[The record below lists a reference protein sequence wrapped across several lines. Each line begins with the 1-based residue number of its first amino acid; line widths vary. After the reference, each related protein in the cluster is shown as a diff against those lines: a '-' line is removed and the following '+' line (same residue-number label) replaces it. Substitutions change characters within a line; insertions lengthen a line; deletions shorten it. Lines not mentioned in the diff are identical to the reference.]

1 MAILKEGYDFGGWAT
16 KANLLCSD
24 GRVIMPDAFAHNDGQ
39 RVPLVW
45 NHQHSDPDH
54 ILGYADLENRPEG
67 VYAHCK
73 FNETDTGNVA
83 KQLVQHG
90 DIVSLSIYA
99 NGLTEKMSH
108 VTHGNIREVSLVL
121 AGANPGAGIDSI
133 TFSHGEDSGDEGV
146 VYADTDLDL
155 ASEVV
160 HSNNED
166 EIKPEN
172 NANSEMSHSTD
183 KTSDDETVADVLN
196 TLTEKQM
203 DAVYALIAKAMDG
216 DTSTS
221 EYDEEDGMSHS
232 DSGKETIGDI
242 LGTLNEKQ
250 LDCVYALVGAVL
262 EETKSSETSEDND
275 EEGDINMKH
284 NVFDNDVRKESQVL
298 SHSDIT
304 AIISDAK
311 RTGSLRDAAA
321 AHDAGEITHAAT
333 DDDGKSITYGV
344 ANVDYLF
351 PDARNITRE
360 PLFIKRD
367 TGWVTVVMS
376 AVKHSPFSR
385 IKSIFADITADDA
398 RAKGYLKGNKK
409 VEEVF
414 TLLKRSTTPTTI
426 YKKQKMD
433 RDDVIDIT
441 DFDVVSWIKSEMR
454 VMLDEEIARAIL
466 VGDGRSSASDDK
478 INETNIR
485 PIWKDDS
492 LYTIKAT
499 VQLGASETET
509 TKGKK
514 FIKAVLKARKN
525 YKGSGNPILLTT
537 EDVLTDLLLIE
548 DTNGRNIYESVDK
561 LATALRVS
569 KIVTSP
575 VLENQTRVGTD
586 AIDGDTKTRTLMGI
600 IVNLSDYT
608 VGADKGGAVNLFEDF
623 DIDFNQEKYLIET
636 RCSGALTK
644 PYSAI
649 AIESMEESAG

>member
-99 NGLTEKMSH
+99 NGLTEKKSH

-121 AGANPGAGIDSI
+121 AGANPGAGIDSV
-133 TFSHGEDSGDEGV
+133 TLSHGEDSDDEGI
-146 VYADTDLDL
+146 VYSDTSLDL
-155 ASEVV
+155 ATEV
-160 HSNNED
+160 
-166 EIKPEN
+166 
-172 NANSEMSHSTD
+172 
-183 KTSDDETVADVLN
+183 
-196 TLTEKQM
+196 
-203 DAVYALIAKAMDG
+203 
-216 DTSTS
+216 
-221 EYDEEDGMSHS
+221 SHS
-232 DSGKETIGDI
+232 DDTNSELSHADDNSDKKSEDDEETVMDVFN
-242 LGTLNEKQ
+242 TLNEKQ
-250 LDCVYALVGAVL
+250 KNAVYAMIGAAYEATPPAKD
-262 EETKSSETSEDND
+262 EENTN
-275 EEGDINMKH
+275 EEGDTDMKH
-284 NVFDNDVRKESQVL
+284 NVFDTDVQKENQVL

-311 RTGSLRDAAA
+311 RTGSLRDAAI
-321 AHDAGEITHAAT
+321 AHNAGEITHAAT
-333 DDDGKSITYGV
+333 DDDGHQVTYGV
-344 ANVDYLF
+344 ANIDYLF

-433 RDDVIDIT
+433 RDDVVDIT

-466 VGDGRSSASDDK
+466 VGDGRSTASDDK
-478 INETNIR
+478 INESNIR

-575 VLENQTRVGTD
+575 VLENQTREGVN
-586 AIDGDTKTRTLMGI
+586 AVDGDTKTRTLMGI
-600 IVNLSDYT
+600 IVNLADYT

-623 DIDFNQEKYLIET
+623 DIDFNQQKYLIET

>member
-99 NGLTEKMSH
+99 NGLTEKKSH

-121 AGANPGAGIDSI
+121 AGANPGAGIDSV
-133 TFSHGEDSGDEGV
+133 TLSHGEDSDDEGI
-146 VYADTDLDL
+146 VYSDTSLDL
-155 ASEVV
+155 ATEV
-160 HSNNED
+160 
-166 EIKPEN
+166 
-172 NANSEMSHSTD
+172 
-183 KTSDDETVADVLN
+183 
-196 TLTEKQM
+196 
-203 DAVYALIAKAMDG
+203 
-216 DTSTS
+216 
-221 EYDEEDGMSHS
+221 SHS
-232 DSGKETIGDI
+232 DDTNSELSHADDNSDKKSEDDEETVMDVFN
-242 LGTLNEKQ
+242 TLNEKQ
-250 LDCVYALVGAVL
+250 KNAVYAMIGAAYEATPPAKD
-262 EETKSSETSEDND
+262 EENTN
-275 EEGDINMKH
+275 EEGDTDMKH
-284 NVFDNDVRKESQVL
+284 NVFDTDVQKENQVL

-311 RTGSLRDAAA
+311 RTGSLRDAAI
-321 AHDAGEITHAAT
+321 AHNAGEITHAAT
-333 DDDGKSITYGV
+333 DDDGHQVTYGV

-398 RAKGYLKGNKK
+398 RAKGYLKGKQK

-433 RDDVIDIT
+433 RDDVVDIT

-466 VGDGRSSASDDK
+466 VGDGRSTASDDK
-478 INETNIR
+478 INESNIR

-575 VLENQTRVGTD
+575 VLENQTREGVN
-586 AIDGDTKTRTLMGI
+586 AVDGDTKTRTLMGI
-600 IVNLSDYT
+600 IVNLADYT

-623 DIDFNQEKYLIET
+623 DIDFNQQKYLIET

>member
-99 NGLTEKMSH
+99 NGLTEKKSH

-121 AGANPGAGIDSI
+121 AGANPGAGIDSV
-133 TFSHGEDSGDEGV
+133 TLSHGEDSDDEGI
-146 VYADTDLDL
+146 VYSDTSLDL
-155 ASEVV
+155 ATEV
-160 HSNNED
+160 
-166 EIKPEN
+166 
-172 NANSEMSHSTD
+172 
-183 KTSDDETVADVLN
+183 
-196 TLTEKQM
+196 
-203 DAVYALIAKAMDG
+203 
-216 DTSTS
+216 
-221 EYDEEDGMSHS
+221 SHS
-232 DSGKETIGDI
+232 DDTNSELSHADNNSDKKSEDDEETVMDVFN
-242 LGTLNEKQ
+242 TLNEKQ
-250 LDCVYALVGAVL
+250 KNAVYAMIGAAYEATPPAK
-262 EETKSSETSEDND
+262 EEENND
-275 EEGDINMKH
+275 EEGDTDMKH
-284 NVFDNDVRKESQVL
+284 NVFDTDVQKENQVL

-311 RTGSLRDAAA
+311 RTGSLRDAAI
-321 AHDAGEITHAAT
+321 AHNAGEITHAAT
-333 DDDGKSITYGV
+333 DDDGHQVTYGV

-433 RDDVIDIT
+433 RDDVVDIT

-466 VGDGRSSASDDK
+466 VGDGRSTASDDK
-478 INETNIR
+478 INESNIR

-575 VLENQTRVGTD
+575 VLENQTREGVS
-586 AIDGDTKTRTLMGI
+586 AVDGDTKTRTLMGI
-600 IVNLSDYT
+600 IVNLADYT

-623 DIDFNQEKYLIET
+623 DIDFNQQKYLIET

-649 AIESMEESAG
+649 AVEAITEAVGG

>member
-99 NGLTEKMSH
+99 NGLTEKKSH

-121 AGANPGAGIDSI
+121 AGANPGAGIDSV
-133 TFSHGEDSGDEGV
+133 TLSHGEDSDDEGI
-146 VYADTDLDL
+146 VYSDTSLDL
-155 ASEVV
+155 ATEV
-160 HSNNED
+160 
-166 EIKPEN
+166 
-172 NANSEMSHSTD
+172 
-183 KTSDDETVADVLN
+183 
-196 TLTEKQM
+196 
-203 DAVYALIAKAMDG
+203 
-216 DTSTS
+216 
-221 EYDEEDGMSHS
+221 SHS
-232 DSGKETIGDI
+232 DDTDTPDSELSHSDNNSDEKKEDSEETVLDVFN
-242 LGTLNEKQ
+242 TLNEKQ
-250 LDCVYALVGAVL
+250 KNAVYAMIGAAYEATPPAK
-262 EETKSSETSEDND
+262 EEENND
-275 EEGDINMKH
+275 EEGDTDMKH
-284 NVFDNDVRKESQVL
+284 NVFDTDVQKENQVL

-311 RTGSLRDAAA
+311 RTGSLRDAAI
-321 AHDAGEITHAAT
+321 AHNAGEITHAAT
-333 DDDGKSITYGV
+333 DDDGKQVTYGV
-344 ANVDYLF
+344 ANIDYLF

-433 RDDVIDIT
+433 RDDVVDIT

-478 INETNIR
+478 INESNIR
-485 PIWKDDS
+485 PIWTDDS

-575 VLENQTRVGTD
+575 VLENQTRVGTS
-586 AIDGDTKTRTLMGI
+586 AVDGDTKTRTLMGI
-600 IVNLSDYT
+600 IVNLADYT

-649 AIESMEESAG
+649 AIEAIEESAG

>member
-99 NGLTEKMSH
+99 NGLTEKKSH

-121 AGANPGAGIDSI
+121 AGANPGAGIDSV
-133 TFSHGEDSGDEGV
+133 TLSHGEDSDDEGI
-146 VYADTDLDL
+146 VYSDTSLDL
-155 ASEVV
+155 ATEV
-160 HSNNED
+160 
-166 EIKPEN
+166 
-172 NANSEMSHSTD
+172 
-183 KTSDDETVADVLN
+183 
-196 TLTEKQM
+196 
-203 DAVYALIAKAMDG
+203 
-216 DTSTS
+216 
-221 EYDEEDGMSHS
+221 SHS
-232 DSGKETIGDI
+232 DDTDTPDSELSHADDNSGKKSEDDEETVMDVFN
-242 LGTLNEKQ
+242 TLNEKQ
-250 LDCVYALVGAVL
+250 KNAVYAMIGAAYEATPPAK
-262 EETKSSETSEDND
+262 EEENTN
-275 EEGDINMKH
+275 EEGDTDMKH
-284 NVFDNDVRKESQVL
+284 NVFDTDVQKENQVL

-311 RTGSLRDAAA
+311 RTGSLRDAAI
-321 AHDAGEITHAAT
+321 AHNAGEITHAAT
-333 DDDGKSITYGV
+333 DDDGHQVTYGI

-367 TGWVTVVMS
+367 TGWVTVVMG

-433 RDDVIDIT
+433 RDDVADIT

-478 INETNIR
+478 INESNIR

-499 VQLGASETET
+499 VQLGAAETET

-561 LATALRVS
+561 LATAMRVS

-575 VLENQTRVGTD
+575 VLENQTRVGV
-586 AIDGDTKTRTLMGI
+586 AAVDGDTKERTLMGL

-649 AIESMEESAG
+649 AVESIASEASGSESSAG

>member
-99 NGLTEKMSH
+99 NGLTEKKSH

-121 AGANPGAGIDSI
+121 AGANPGAGIDSV
-133 TFSHGEDSGDEGV
+133 TLSHGEDSDDEGI
-146 VYADTDLDL
+146 VYSDTSLDL
-155 ASEVV
+155 AAEV
-160 HSNNED
+160 
-166 EIKPEN
+166 
-172 NANSEMSHSTD
+172 
-183 KTSDDETVADVLN
+183 
-196 TLTEKQM
+196 
-203 DAVYALIAKAMDG
+203 
-216 DTSTS
+216 
-221 EYDEEDGMSHS
+221 SHS
-232 DSGKETIGDI
+232 DDTNSELSHADDNSDKKSEDDEETVMDVFN
-242 LGTLNEKQ
+242 TLNEKQ
-250 LDCVYALVGAVL
+250 KNAVYAMIGAAYEATPPAK
-262 EETKSSETSEDND
+262 EEENND
-275 EEGDINMKH
+275 EEGDTDMKH
-284 NVFDNDVRKESQVL
+284 NVFDTDVQKENQVL

-311 RTGSLRDAAA
+311 RTGSLRDAAI
-321 AHDAGEITHAAT
+321 AHNAGEITHAAT
-333 DDDGKSITYGV
+333 DDDGHQVTYGV

-433 RDDVIDIT
+433 RDDVVDIT

-466 VGDGRSSASDDK
+466 VGDGRSTASDDK
-478 INETNIR
+478 INESNIR

-575 VLENQTRVGTD
+575 VLENQTREGVN
-586 AIDGDTKTRTLMGI
+586 AVDGDTKTRTLMGI
-600 IVNLSDYT
+600 IVNLADYT

-623 DIDFNQEKYLIET
+623 DIDFNQQKYLIET

>member
-99 NGLTEKMSH
+99 NGLTEKKSH

-121 AGANPGAGIDSI
+121 AGANPGAGIDSV
-133 TFSHGEDSGDEGV
+133 TLSHGEDSDDEGI
-146 VYADTDLDL
+146 VYSDTSLDL
-155 ASEVV
+155 ATEV
-160 HSNNED
+160 
-166 EIKPEN
+166 
-172 NANSEMSHSTD
+172 
-183 KTSDDETVADVLN
+183 
-196 TLTEKQM
+196 
-203 DAVYALIAKAMDG
+203 
-216 DTSTS
+216 
-221 EYDEEDGMSHS
+221 SHS
-232 DSGKETIGDI
+232 DDTNSELSHADDNSDKKSEDDEETVMDVFN
-242 LGTLNEKQ
+242 TLNEKQ
-250 LDCVYALVGAVL
+250 KNAVYAMIGAAYEATPPAKD
-262 EETKSSETSEDND
+262 EENTN
-275 EEGDINMKH
+275 EEGDTDMKH
-284 NVFDNDVRKESQVL
+284 NVFDTDVQKENQVL

-311 RTGSLRDAAA
+311 RTGSLRDAAI
-321 AHDAGEITHAAT
+321 AHNAGEITHAAT
-333 DDDGKSITYGV
+333 DDDGKSVTYGI

-367 TGWVTVVMS
+367 TGWVTVVMG

-398 RAKGYLKGNKK
+398 RAKGYIKGNKK

-433 RDDVIDIT
+433 RDDVADIT

-466 VGDGRSSASDDK
+466 VGDGRSTASDDK
-478 INETNIR
+478 INESNIR

-514 FIKAVLKARKN
+514 FIKAVLKARKD

-575 VLENQTRVGTD
+575 VLENQTRAGVD
-586 AIDGDTKTRTLMGI
+586 LVDGDTKTRTLMGI
-600 IVNLSDYT
+600 IVNLADYT

-623 DIDFNQEKYLIET
+623 DIDFNQQKYLIET

-649 AIESMEESAG
+649 AVEAITEAVGG

>member
-99 NGLTEKMSH
+99 NGLTEKKSH

-121 AGANPGAGIDSI
+121 AGANPGAGIDSV
-133 TFSHGEDSGDEGV
+133 TLSHGEDSDDEGI
-146 VYADTDLDL
+146 VYSDTSLDL
-155 ASEVV
+155 ATEV
-160 HSNNED
+160 
-166 EIKPEN
+166 
-172 NANSEMSHSTD
+172 
-183 KTSDDETVADVLN
+183 
-196 TLTEKQM
+196 
-203 DAVYALIAKAMDG
+203 
-216 DTSTS
+216 
-221 EYDEEDGMSHS
+221 SHS
-232 DSGKETIGDI
+232 DDTDTPDSELSHSDNNSDEKPEDGEETVLDVFN
-242 LGTLNEKQ
+242 TLNEKQ
-250 LDCVYALVGAVL
+250 KNAVYAMIGAAY
-262 EETKSSETSEDND
+262 EATPPAKD
-275 EEGDINMKH
+275 EENTDKEGDTDMKH
-284 NVFDNDVRKESQVL
+284 NVFDTDVQKENQVL

-311 RTGSLRDAAA
+311 RTGSLRDAAI
-321 AHDAGEITHAAT
+321 AHNAGEITHAAI
-333 DDDGKSITYGV
+333 DDDGKSVTYGI

-367 TGWVTVVMS
+367 TGWVTVVMG

-398 RAKGYLKGNKK
+398 RAKGYIKGNKK

-433 RDDVIDIT
+433 RDDVADIT

-478 INETNIR
+478 INESNIR

-499 VQLGASETET
+499 VQLGAAETET

-586 AIDGDTKTRTLMGI
+586 AVDGDTKTRTLMGI
-600 IVNLSDYT
+600 IVNLADYT

-649 AIESMEESAG
+649 AIEAIEESAG

>member
-99 NGLTEKMSH
+99 NGLTEKKSH

-121 AGANPGAGIDSI
+121 AGANPGAGIDSV
-133 TFSHGEDSGDEGV
+133 TLSHGEDSDDEGI
-146 VYADTDLDL
+146 VYSDTSLDL
-155 ASEVV
+155 ATEV
-160 HSNNED
+160 
-166 EIKPEN
+166 
-172 NANSEMSHSTD
+172 
-183 KTSDDETVADVLN
+183 
-196 TLTEKQM
+196 
-203 DAVYALIAKAMDG
+203 
-216 DTSTS
+216 
-221 EYDEEDGMSHS
+221 SHS
-232 DSGKETIGDI
+232 DDTDTPDSELSHSDNNSDEKPKDGEETVLDVFN
-242 LGTLNEKQ
+242 TLNEKQ
-250 LDCVYALVGAVL
+250 KNAVYAMIGAAY
-262 EETKSSETSEDND
+262 EATPPAKD
-275 EEGDINMKH
+275 EENTDKEGDTDMKH
-284 NVFDNDVRKESQVL
+284 NVFDTDVQKENQIL

-311 RTGSLRDAAA
+311 RTGSLRDAAI
-321 AHDAGEITHAAT
+321 AHNAGEITHAAT
-333 DDDGKSITYGV
+333 DDDGKSVTYGI

-367 TGWVTVVMS
+367 TGWVTVVMG
-376 AVKHSPFSR
+376 AIKHSPFSR

-433 RDDVIDIT
+433 RDDVADIT

-454 VMLDEEIARAIL
+454 IMLDEEIARAIL
-466 VGDGRSSASDDK
+466 VGDGRSPASDDK
-478 INETNIR
+478 INESNIR

-575 VLENQTRVGTD
+575 VLENQTRAGVELV
-586 AIDGDTKTRTLMGI
+586 DGDTKTRTLMGI
-600 IVNLSDYT
+600 IVNLADYT

-623 DIDFNQEKYLIET
+623 DIDFNQQKYLIET

-649 AIESMEESAG
+649 AIESVEESAG

>member
-24 GRVIMPDAFAHNDGQ
+24 GRTIMPDAFAHNDGQ

-45 NHQHSDPDH
+45 NHNHSDPDH

-73 FNETDTGNVA
+73 FNETDTGKNA

-146 VYADTDLDL
+146 VYTDTDLDL
-155 ASEVV
+155 AEEVV
-160 HSNNED
+160 HSD
-166 EIKPEN
+166 DADGAKPEN
-172 NANSEMSHSTD
+172 NPDSELSHAD
-183 KTSDDETVADVLN
+183 DDSDAQTEDGEETVLDVFN
-196 TLTEKQM
+196 
-203 DAVYALIAKAMDG
+203 
-216 DTSTS
+216 
-221 EYDEEDGMSHS
+221 
-232 DSGKETIGDI
+232 
-242 LGTLNEKQ
+242 TLNEKQ
-250 LDCVYALVGAVL
+250 KNAVYAMVGAAYEATPPAK
-262 EETKSSETSEDND
+262 EEENNT
-275 EEGDINMKH
+275 EEGDTDMKH
-284 NVFDNDVRKESQVL
+284 NVFDNDVQKESQVL

-311 RTGSLRDAAA
+311 RSGSLRDAAI
-321 AHDAGEITHAAT
+321 AHNAGEICHAVT
-333 DDDGKSITYGV
+333 DDDGKSVTYGV
-344 ANVDYLF
+344 ANIDYLF

-367 TGWVTVVMS
+367 TGWVTVVMN

-385 IKSIFADITADDA
+385 IKSIFADITEDDA
-398 RAKGYLKGNKK
+398 RAKGYIKGKKK

-433 RDDVIDIT
+433 RDDVVDIT

-454 VMLDEEIARAIL
+454 GMLDEELARAIL

-478 INETNIR
+478 INESNIR

-499 VQLGASETET
+499 VELGTDETET

-514 FIKAVLKARKN
+514 FIKAVLKSRKN

-548 DTNGRNIYESVDK
+548 DTNGRNIYESVEK

-575 VLENQTRVGTD
+575 ILENQKRVGVE
-586 AIDGDTKTRTLMGI
+586 AVDGDTKERTLMGL

-649 AIESMEESAG
+649 AVEAIETGMAAG

>member
-99 NGLTEKMSH
+99 NGLTEKKSH

-133 TFSHGEDSGDEGV
+133 TLSHGEDSDDEGI
-146 VYADTDLDL
+146 VYSDTSLDL
-155 ASEVV
+155 ATEV
-160 HSNNED
+160 
-166 EIKPEN
+166 
-172 NANSEMSHSTD
+172 
-183 KTSDDETVADVLN
+183 
-196 TLTEKQM
+196 
-203 DAVYALIAKAMDG
+203 
-216 DTSTS
+216 
-221 EYDEEDGMSHS
+221 SHS
-232 DSGKETIGDI
+232 DDTNSELSHADDNSDKKSEDDEETVMDVFN
-242 LGTLNEKQ
+242 TLNEKQ
-250 LDCVYALVGAVL
+250 KNAVYAMIGAAYEATPPAT
-262 EETKSSETSEDND
+262 EEENND
-275 EEGDINMKH
+275 EEGDTDMKH
-284 NVFDNDVRKESQVL
+284 NVFDTDVQKENQVL

-311 RTGSLRDAAA
+311 RTGSLRDAAI
-321 AHDAGEITHAAT
+321 AHNAGEISHAAT
-333 DDDGKSITYGV
+333 DDDGNQVTYGV
-344 ANVDYLF
+344 ANIDYLF

-433 RDDVIDIT
+433 RDDVVDIT

-466 VGDGRSSASDDK
+466 VGDGRSTASDDK
-478 INETNIR
+478 INESNIR

-575 VLENQTRVGTD
+575 VLENQTRAGVELV
-586 AIDGDTKTRTLMGI
+586 DGDTKTRTLMGI
-600 IVNLSDYT
+600 IVNLADYT

-623 DIDFNQEKYLIET
+623 DIDFNQQKYLIET

-649 AIESMEESAG
+649 AIESIASEASASEASGS

>member
-99 NGLTEKMSH
+99 NGLTEKKSH

-121 AGANPGAGIDSI
+121 AGANPGAGIDSV
-133 TFSHGEDSGDEGV
+133 TLSHGEDSDDEGI
-146 VYADTDLDL
+146 VYSDTSLDL
-155 ASEVV
+155 ATEV
-160 HSNNED
+160 
-166 EIKPEN
+166 
-172 NANSEMSHSTD
+172 
-183 KTSDDETVADVLN
+183 
-196 TLTEKQM
+196 
-203 DAVYALIAKAMDG
+203 
-216 DTSTS
+216 
-221 EYDEEDGMSHS
+221 SHS
-232 DSGKETIGDI
+232 DDTNSELSHADDNSGKKSEDDEETVMDVFN
-242 LGTLNEKQ
+242 TLNEKQ
-250 LDCVYALVGAVL
+250 KNAVYAMIGAAYEATPPAK
-262 EETKSSETSEDND
+262 EEENND
-275 EEGDINMKH
+275 EEGDTDMKH
-284 NVFDNDVRKESQVL
+284 NVFDTDVQKENQVL

-311 RTGSLRDAAA
+311 RTGSLRDAAI
-321 AHDAGEITHAAT
+321 AHNAGEITHAAT
-333 DDDGKSITYGV
+333 DDDGHQVTYGV
-344 ANVDYLF
+344 ANIDYLF

-367 TGWVTVVMS
+367 TGWVTVVMN

-398 RAKGYLKGNKK
+398 RAKGYLKGKQK

-433 RDDVIDIT
+433 RDDVVDIT

-466 VGDGRSSASDDK
+466 VGDGRSTASDDK
-478 INETNIR
+478 INESNIR

-575 VLENQTRVGTD
+575 VLENQTRAGVELV
-586 AIDGDTKTRTLMGI
+586 DGDTKTRTLMGI
-600 IVNLSDYT
+600 IVNLADYT

-623 DIDFNQEKYLIET
+623 DIDFNQQKYLIET

-649 AIESMEESAG
+649 AIESIEEQPAG

>member
-99 NGLTEKMSH
+99 NGLTEKKSH

-121 AGANPGAGIDSI
+121 AGANPGAGIDSV
-133 TFSHGEDSGDEGV
+133 TLSHGEDSDDEGI
-146 VYADTDLDL
+146 VYSDTSLDL
-155 ASEVV
+155 ATEV
-160 HSNNED
+160 
-166 EIKPEN
+166 
-172 NANSEMSHSTD
+172 
-183 KTSDDETVADVLN
+183 
-196 TLTEKQM
+196 
-203 DAVYALIAKAMDG
+203 
-216 DTSTS
+216 
-221 EYDEEDGMSHS
+221 SHS
-232 DSGKETIGDI
+232 DDTNPELSHADDNSDKKPEDDEETVMDVFN
-242 LGTLNEKQ
+242 TLNEKQ
-250 LDCVYALVGAVL
+250 KNAVYAMIGAAYEATPPAKD
-262 EETKSSETSEDND
+262 EENTN
-275 EEGDINMKH
+275 EEGDTDMKH
-284 NVFDNDVRKESQVL
+284 NVFDTDVQKENQVL

-311 RTGSLRDAAA
+311 RTGSLRDAAI
-321 AHDAGEITHAAT
+321 AHNAGEITHAAT
-333 DDDGKSITYGV
+333 DDDGHQVTYGV
-344 ANVDYLF
+344 ANIDYLF
-351 PDARNITRE
+351 PDARNVTRE

-367 TGWVTVVMS
+367 TGWVTVVMN

-398 RAKGYLKGNKK
+398 RAKGYLKGKQK

-433 RDDVIDIT
+433 RDDVVDIT

-466 VGDGRSSASDDK
+466 VGDGRSTASDDK
-478 INETNIR
+478 INESNIR

-561 LATALRVS
+561 RATALRVS

-575 VLENQTRVGTD
+575 VLENQTRAGVELV
-586 AIDGDTKTRTLMGI
+586 DGDTKTRTLMGI
-600 IVNLSDYT
+600 IVNLADYT

-623 DIDFNQEKYLIET
+623 DIDFNQQKYLIET

>member
-99 NGLTEKMSH
+99 NGLTEKKSH

-121 AGANPGAGIDSI
+121 AGANPGAGIDSV
-133 TFSHGEDSGDEGV
+133 TLSHGEGSDDEGI
-146 VYADTDLDL
+146 VYSDTSLDL
-155 ASEVV
+155 AAEV
-160 HSNNED
+160 
-166 EIKPEN
+166 
-172 NANSEMSHSTD
+172 
-183 KTSDDETVADVLN
+183 
-196 TLTEKQM
+196 
-203 DAVYALIAKAMDG
+203 
-216 DTSTS
+216 
-221 EYDEEDGMSHS
+221 SHS
-232 DSGKETIGDI
+232 DDTNSELSHADDNSDKKSEDDEETVMDVFN
-242 LGTLNEKQ
+242 TLNEKQ
-250 LDCVYALVGAVL
+250 KNAVYAMIGAAYEATPPAKD
-262 EETKSSETSEDND
+262 EENTN
-275 EEGDINMKH
+275 EEGDTDMKH
-284 NVFDNDVRKESQVL
+284 NVFDTDVQKENQVL

-311 RTGSLRDAAA
+311 RTGSLRDAAI
-321 AHDAGEITHAAT
+321 AHNAGEITHAAT
-333 DDDGKSITYGV
+333 DDDGHQVTYGV
-344 ANVDYLF
+344 ANIDYLF

-367 TGWVTVVMS
+367 TGWVTVVMN

-398 RAKGYLKGNKK
+398 RAKGYLKGKQK

-433 RDDVIDIT
+433 RDDVVDIT

-478 INETNIR
+478 INESNIR

-575 VLENQTRVGTD
+575 VLENQTRAGVELV
-586 AIDGDTKTRTLMGI
+586 DGDTKTRTLMGI
-600 IVNLSDYT
+600 IVNLADYT

>member
-99 NGLTEKMSH
+99 NGLTEKKSH

-121 AGANPGAGIDSI
+121 AGANPGAGIDSV
-133 TFSHGEDSGDEGV
+133 TLSHGEDSDDEGI
-146 VYADTDLDL
+146 VYSDTSLDL
-155 ASEVV
+155 ATEV
-160 HSNNED
+160 
-166 EIKPEN
+166 
-172 NANSEMSHSTD
+172 
-183 KTSDDETVADVLN
+183 
-196 TLTEKQM
+196 
-203 DAVYALIAKAMDG
+203 
-216 DTSTS
+216 
-221 EYDEEDGMSHS
+221 SHS
-232 DSGKETIGDI
+232 DDTNSELSHADDNSDKKSEDDEETVMDVFN
-242 LGTLNEKQ
+242 TLNEKQ
-250 LDCVYALVGAVL
+250 KNAVYAMIGAAYEATPPAKD
-262 EETKSSETSEDND
+262 EENTN
-275 EEGDINMKH
+275 EEGDTDMKH
-284 NVFDNDVRKESQVL
+284 NVFDTDVQKENQVL

-311 RTGSLRDAAA
+311 RTGSLRDAAI
-321 AHDAGEITHAAT
+321 AHNAGEITHAAT
-333 DDDGKSITYGV
+333 DDDGHQVTYGV
-344 ANVDYLF
+344 ANIDYLF

-367 TGWVTVVMS
+367 TGWVTVVMN

-398 RAKGYLKGNKK
+398 RAKGYLKGKQK

-433 RDDVIDIT
+433 RDDVVDIT

-478 INETNIR
+478 INESNIR

-575 VLENQTRVGTD
+575 VLENQTRAGVELV
-586 AIDGDTKTRTLMGI
+586 DGDTKTRTLMGI
-600 IVNLSDYT
+600 VVNLADYT

-649 AIESMEESAG
+649 AIESIEEPAG

>member
-99 NGLTEKMSH
+99 NGLTEKKSH

-121 AGANPGAGIDSI
+121 AGANPGAGIDSV
-133 TFSHGEDSGDEGV
+133 TLSHGEDSDDEGI
-146 VYADTDLDL
+146 VYSDTSLDL
-155 ASEVV
+155 ATEV
-160 HSNNED
+160 
-166 EIKPEN
+166 
-172 NANSEMSHSTD
+172 
-183 KTSDDETVADVLN
+183 
-196 TLTEKQM
+196 
-203 DAVYALIAKAMDG
+203 
-216 DTSTS
+216 
-221 EYDEEDGMSHS
+221 SHS
-232 DSGKETIGDI
+232 DDTNSELSHADDNSDKKSEDDEETVMDVFN
-242 LGTLNEKQ
+242 TLNEKQ
-250 LDCVYALVGAVL
+250 KNAVYAMIGAAYEATPPAK
-262 EETKSSETSEDND
+262 EEENND
-275 EEGDINMKH
+275 EEGDTDMKH
-284 NVFDNDVRKESQVL
+284 NVFDTDVQKENQVL

-311 RTGSLRDAAA
+311 RTGSLRDAAI
-321 AHDAGEITHAAT
+321 AHNAGEITHAAT
-333 DDDGKSITYGV
+333 DDDGHQVTYGV

-433 RDDVIDIT
+433 RDDVVDIT

-466 VGDGRSSASDDK
+466 VGDGRSTASDDK
-478 INETNIR
+478 INESNIR

-575 VLENQTRVGTD
+575 VLENQTRAGVELV
-586 AIDGDTKTRTLMGI
+586 DGDTKTRTLMGI
-600 IVNLSDYT
+600 IVNLADYT

-649 AIESMEESAG
+649 AIESIEEPAG

>member
-99 NGLTEKMSH
+99 NGLTEKKSH

-121 AGANPGAGIDSI
+121 AGANPGAGIDSV
-133 TFSHGEDSGDEGV
+133 TLSHGEDSDDEGI
-146 VYADTDLDL
+146 VYSDTSLDL
-155 ASEVV
+155 ATEV
-160 HSNNED
+160 
-166 EIKPEN
+166 
-172 NANSEMSHSTD
+172 
-183 KTSDDETVADVLN
+183 
-196 TLTEKQM
+196 
-203 DAVYALIAKAMDG
+203 
-216 DTSTS
+216 
-221 EYDEEDGMSHS
+221 SHS
-232 DSGKETIGDI
+232 DDTNSELSHADDNSDKKSEDDEETVMDVFN
-242 LGTLNEKQ
+242 TLNEKQ
-250 LDCVYALVGAVL
+250 KNAVYAMIGAAYEATPPAKD
-262 EETKSSETSEDND
+262 EENTN
-275 EEGDINMKH
+275 EEGDTDMKH
-284 NVFDNDVRKESQVL
+284 NVFDTDVQKENQVL

-311 RTGSLRDAAA
+311 RTGSLRDAAI
-321 AHDAGEITHAAT
+321 AHNAGEITHAAT
-333 DDDGKSITYGV
+333 DDDGHQVTYGV

-385 IKSIFADITADDA
+385 IKAIFAEITADDA

-433 RDDVIDIT
+433 RDDVVDIT

-466 VGDGRSSASDDK
+466 VGDGRSTASDDK
-478 INETNIR
+478 INESNIR

-575 VLENQTRVGTD
+575 VLENQTREGVN
-586 AIDGDTKTRTLMGI
+586 AVDGDTKTRTLMGI
-600 IVNLSDYT
+600 IVNLADYT

-623 DIDFNQEKYLIET
+623 DIDFNQQKYLIET

-649 AIESMEESAG
+649 AVEAITEAVGG

>member
-99 NGLTEKMSH
+99 NGLTEKKSH

-121 AGANPGAGIDSI
+121 AGANPGAGIDSV
-133 TFSHGEDSGDEGV
+133 TLSHGEDSDDEGI
-146 VYADTDLDL
+146 VYSDTSLDL
-155 ASEVV
+155 ATEV
-160 HSNNED
+160 
-166 EIKPEN
+166 
-172 NANSEMSHSTD
+172 
-183 KTSDDETVADVLN
+183 
-196 TLTEKQM
+196 
-203 DAVYALIAKAMDG
+203 
-216 DTSTS
+216 
-221 EYDEEDGMSHS
+221 SHS
-232 DSGKETIGDI
+232 DDTNSELSHADDNSDKKSEDDEETVMDVFN
-242 LGTLNEKQ
+242 TLNEKQ
-250 LDCVYALVGAVL
+250 KNAVYAMIGAAYEATPPAKD
-262 EETKSSETSEDND
+262 EENTD
-275 EEGDINMKH
+275 EEGDTDMKH
-284 NVFDNDVRKESQVL
+284 NVFDTDVQNENQVL

-311 RTGSLRDAAA
+311 RTGSLRDAAI
-321 AHDAGEITHAAT
+321 AHNAGEITHAAT
-333 DDDGKSITYGV
+333 DDDGHQVTYGI

-367 TGWVTVVMS
+367 TGWVTVVMG

-385 IKSIFADITADDA
+385 IKSICADITADDA
-398 RAKGYLKGNKK
+398 RAKGYIKGNKK

-433 RDDVIDIT
+433 RDDVADIT

-466 VGDGRSSASDDK
+466 VGDGRSTASDDK
-478 INETNIR
+478 INESNIR

-575 VLENQTRVGTD
+575 VLENQTREGVN
-586 AIDGDTKTRTLMGI
+586 AVDGDTKTRTLMGI
-600 IVNLSDYT
+600 IVNLADYT

-623 DIDFNQEKYLIET
+623 DIDFNQQKYLIET

-649 AIESMEESAG
+649 AVEAITEAVGG

>member
-99 NGLTEKMSH
+99 NGLTEKKSH

-121 AGANPGAGIDSI
+121 AGANPGAGIDSV
-133 TFSHGEDSGDEGV
+133 TLSHGEDSDDEGI
-146 VYADTDLDL
+146 VYSDTSLDL
-155 ASEVV
+155 AAEV
-160 HSNNED
+160 
-166 EIKPEN
+166 
-172 NANSEMSHSTD
+172 
-183 KTSDDETVADVLN
+183 
-196 TLTEKQM
+196 
-203 DAVYALIAKAMDG
+203 
-216 DTSTS
+216 
-221 EYDEEDGMSHS
+221 SHS
-232 DSGKETIGDI
+232 DDTNSELSHADDNSDKKSEDGEETVMDVFN
-242 LGTLNEKQ
+242 TLNEKQ
-250 LDCVYALVGAVL
+250 KNAVYAMIGAAYEATPPAKD
-262 EETKSSETSEDND
+262 EENTN
-275 EEGDINMKH
+275 EEGDTDMKH
-284 NVFDNDVRKESQVL
+284 NVFDTDVQKENQVL

-311 RTGSLRDAAA
+311 RTGSLRDAAI
-321 AHDAGEITHAAT
+321 AHNAGEITHAAT
-333 DDDGKSITYGV
+333 DDDGHQVTYGV
-344 ANVDYLF
+344 ANIDYLF

-398 RAKGYLKGNKK
+398 RAKGYLKGKQK

-433 RDDVIDIT
+433 RDDVVDIT

-466 VGDGRSSASDDK
+466 VGDGRSTASDDK
-478 INETNIR
+478 INESNIR

-575 VLENQTRVGTD
+575 VLENQTRAGVELV
-586 AIDGDTKTRTLMGI
+586 DGDTKTRTLMGI
-600 IVNLSDYT
+600 IVNLTDYT

-623 DIDFNQEKYLIET
+623 DIDFNQQKYLIET

-649 AIESMEESAG
+649 AIESIEEQPAG

>member
-99 NGLTEKMSH
+99 NGLTEKKSH

-121 AGANPGAGIDSI
+121 AGANPGAGIDSV
-133 TFSHGEDSGDEGV
+133 TLSHGEDSDDEGI
-146 VYADTDLDL
+146 VYSDTSLDL
-155 ASEVV
+155 ATEV
-160 HSNNED
+160 
-166 EIKPEN
+166 
-172 NANSEMSHSTD
+172 
-183 KTSDDETVADVLN
+183 
-196 TLTEKQM
+196 
-203 DAVYALIAKAMDG
+203 
-216 DTSTS
+216 
-221 EYDEEDGMSHS
+221 SHS
-232 DSGKETIGDI
+232 DDTDTPDSELSHSDNNSDEKPEDGEETVLDVFN
-242 LGTLNEKQ
+242 TLNEKQ
-250 LDCVYALVGAVL
+250 KNAVYAMIGAAY
-262 EETKSSETSEDND
+262 EATPPAKD
-275 EEGDINMKH
+275 EENTDKEGDTDMKH
-284 NVFDNDVRKESQVL
+284 NVFDTDVQKENQVL

-311 RTGSLRDAAA
+311 RTGSLRDAAI
-321 AHDAGEITHAAT
+321 AHNAGEITHAAT
-333 DDDGKSITYGV
+333 DDDGHQVTYGI

-367 TGWVTVVMS
+367 TGWVTVVMG

-398 RAKGYLKGNKK
+398 RAKGYIKGNKK

-433 RDDVIDIT
+433 RDDVADIT

-466 VGDGRSSASDDK
+466 VGDGRSTASDDK
-478 INETNIR
+478 INESNIR

-575 VLENQTRVGTD
+575 VLENQTREGVN
-586 AIDGDTKTRTLMGI
+586 AVDGDTKTRTLMGI
-600 IVNLSDYT
+600 IVNLADYT

-623 DIDFNQEKYLIET
+623 DIDFNQQKYLIET

-649 AIESMEESAG
+649 AVESIASESSASESSAG

>member
-99 NGLTEKMSH
+99 NGLTEKKSH

-121 AGANPGAGIDSI
+121 AGANPGAGIDSV
-133 TFSHGEDSGDEGV
+133 TLSHGEDSDDEGI
-146 VYADTDLDL
+146 VYSDTSLDL
-155 ASEVV
+155 ATEV
-160 HSNNED
+160 
-166 EIKPEN
+166 
-172 NANSEMSHSTD
+172 
-183 KTSDDETVADVLN
+183 
-196 TLTEKQM
+196 
-203 DAVYALIAKAMDG
+203 
-216 DTSTS
+216 
-221 EYDEEDGMSHS
+221 SHS
-232 DSGKETIGDI
+232 DDTNSELSHADDNSDKKPEDDEETVMDVFN
-242 LGTLNEKQ
+242 TLNEKQ
-250 LDCVYALVGAVL
+250 KNAVYAMIGAAYEATPPAKD
-262 EETKSSETSEDND
+262 EENTN
-275 EEGDINMKH
+275 EEGDTDMKH
-284 NVFDNDVRKESQVL
+284 NVFDTDVQKENQVL

-311 RTGSLRDAAA
+311 RTGSLRDAAI
-321 AHDAGEITHAAT
+321 AHNAGEITHAAT
-333 DDDGKSITYGV
+333 DDDGHQVTYGV
-344 ANVDYLF
+344 ANIDYLF

-433 RDDVIDIT
+433 RDDVVDIT

-478 INETNIR
+478 INESNIR
-485 PIWKDDS
+485 PIWTDDS

-575 VLENQTRVGTD
+575 VLENQTRVGTS
-586 AIDGDTKTRTLMGI
+586 AVDGDTKTRTLMGI

>member
-99 NGLTEKMSH
+99 NGLTEKKSH

-121 AGANPGAGIDSI
+121 AGANPGAGIDSV
-133 TFSHGEDSGDEGV
+133 TLSHGEDSDDEGI
-146 VYADTDLDL
+146 VYSDTSLDL
-155 ASEVV
+155 ATEV
-160 HSNNED
+160 
-166 EIKPEN
+166 
-172 NANSEMSHSTD
+172 
-183 KTSDDETVADVLN
+183 
-196 TLTEKQM
+196 
-203 DAVYALIAKAMDG
+203 
-216 DTSTS
+216 
-221 EYDEEDGMSHS
+221 SHS
-232 DSGKETIGDI
+232 DDTNSELSHADDNSDKKSEDDEETVMDVFN
-242 LGTLNEKQ
+242 TLNEKQ
-250 LDCVYALVGAVL
+250 KNAVYAMIGAAYEATPPAKD
-262 EETKSSETSEDND
+262 EENTN
-275 EEGDINMKH
+275 EEGDTDMKH
-284 NVFDNDVRKESQVL
+284 NVFDTDVQKENQVL

-311 RTGSLRDAAA
+311 RTGSLRDAAI
-321 AHDAGEITHAAT
+321 AHNAGEITHAAT
-333 DDDGKSITYGV
+333 DDDGHQVTYGV

-433 RDDVIDIT
+433 RDDVVDIT

-466 VGDGRSSASDDK
+466 VGDGRSTASDDK
-478 INETNIR
+478 INESNIR

-575 VLENQTRVGTD
+575 VLENQTREGVN
-586 AIDGDTKTRTLMGI
+586 AVDGDTKTRTLMGI
-600 IVNLSDYT
+600 IVNLADYT

-623 DIDFNQEKYLIET
+623 DIDFNQQKYLIET

-649 AIESMEESAG
+649 AIESIEEPAG

>member
-99 NGLTEKMSH
+99 NGLTEKKSH

-121 AGANPGAGIDSI
+121 AGANPGAGIDSV
-133 TFSHGEDSGDEGV
+133 TLSHGEDSDDEGI
-146 VYADTDLDL
+146 VYSDTSLDL
-155 ASEVV
+155 ATEV
-160 HSNNED
+160 
-166 EIKPEN
+166 
-172 NANSEMSHSTD
+172 
-183 KTSDDETVADVLN
+183 
-196 TLTEKQM
+196 
-203 DAVYALIAKAMDG
+203 
-216 DTSTS
+216 
-221 EYDEEDGMSHS
+221 SHS
-232 DSGKETIGDI
+232 DDTNSELSHADDNSDKKSEDDEETVMDVFN
-242 LGTLNEKQ
+242 TLNEKQ
-250 LDCVYALVGAVL
+250 KNAVYAMIGAAYEATPPAKD
-262 EETKSSETSEDND
+262 EENND
-275 EEGDINMKH
+275 EEGDTDMKH
-284 NVFDNDVRKESQVL
+284 NVFDTDVQKENQVL

-311 RTGSLRDAAA
+311 RSGSLRDAAI
-321 AHDAGEITHAAT
+321 AHNAGEITHAAT
-333 DDDGKSITYGV
+333 DDDGKQVTYGV
-344 ANVDYLF
+344 ANIDYLF

-367 TGWVTVVMS
+367 TGWVTVVMN

-398 RAKGYLKGNKK
+398 RAKGYLKGKQK

-433 RDDVIDIT
+433 RDDVVDIT

-478 INETNIR
+478 INESNIR

-499 VQLGASETET
+499 VQLGAAETET

-575 VLENQTRVGTD
+575 VLENQTRAGVELV
-586 AIDGDTKTRTLMGI
+586 DGDTKTRTLMGI
-600 IVNLSDYT
+600 IVNLADYT

-649 AIESMEESAG
+649 AIESIEESAG

>member
-99 NGLTEKMSH
+99 NGLTEKKSH

-121 AGANPGAGIDSI
+121 AGANPGAGIDSV
-133 TFSHGEDSGDEGV
+133 TLSHGEDSDDEGI
-146 VYADTDLDL
+146 VYSDTSLDL
-155 ASEVV
+155 ATEV
-160 HSNNED
+160 
-166 EIKPEN
+166 
-172 NANSEMSHSTD
+172 
-183 KTSDDETVADVLN
+183 
-196 TLTEKQM
+196 
-203 DAVYALIAKAMDG
+203 
-216 DTSTS
+216 
-221 EYDEEDGMSHS
+221 SHS
-232 DSGKETIGDI
+232 DDTDTPDSELSHSDNNSDEKPEDGEETVLDVFN
-242 LGTLNEKQ
+242 TLNEKQ
-250 LDCVYALVGAVL
+250 KNAVYAMIGAAY
-262 EETKSSETSEDND
+262 EATPPAKD
-275 EEGDINMKH
+275 EENTDKEGDTDMKH
-284 NVFDNDVRKESQVL
+284 NVFDTDVQKENQVL

-311 RTGSLRDAAA
+311 RTGSLRDAAI
-321 AHDAGEITHAAT
+321 AHNAGEITHAAT
-333 DDDGKSITYGV
+333 DDDGKSVTYGI

-367 TGWVTVVMS
+367 TGWVTVVMG

-398 RAKGYLKGNKK
+398 RAKGYIKGNKK

-433 RDDVIDIT
+433 RDDVADIT

-466 VGDGRSSASDDK
+466 VGDGRSTASDDK
-478 INETNIR
+478 INESNIR

-575 VLENQTRVGTD
+575 VLENQTREGVN
-586 AIDGDTKTRTLMGI
+586 AVDGDTKTRTLMGI
-600 IVNLSDYT
+600 IVNLADYT

-623 DIDFNQEKYLIET
+623 DIDFNQQKYLIET

-649 AIESMEESAG
+649 AVESIASETSASESSAG

>member
-99 NGLTEKMSH
+99 NGLTEKKSH

-121 AGANPGAGIDSI
+121 AGANPGAGIDSV
-133 TFSHGEDSGDEGV
+133 TLSHGEDSDDEGI
-146 VYADTDLDL
+146 VYSDTSLDL
-155 ASEVV
+155 AAEV
-160 HSNNED
+160 
-166 EIKPEN
+166 
-172 NANSEMSHSTD
+172 
-183 KTSDDETVADVLN
+183 
-196 TLTEKQM
+196 
-203 DAVYALIAKAMDG
+203 
-216 DTSTS
+216 
-221 EYDEEDGMSHS
+221 SHS
-232 DSGKETIGDI
+232 DDTNSELSHADDNSDKKSEDDEETVMDVFN
-242 LGTLNEKQ
+242 TLNEKQ
-250 LDCVYALVGAVL
+250 KNAVYAMIGAAYEATPPAKD
-262 EETKSSETSEDND
+262 EENND
-275 EEGDINMKH
+275 EEGDTDMKH
-284 NVFDNDVRKESQVL
+284 NVFDTDVQKENQVL

-311 RTGSLRDAAA
+311 RTGSLRDAAI
-321 AHDAGEITHAAT
+321 AHNAGEITHAAT
-333 DDDGKSITYGV
+333 DDDGKQVTYGV

-367 TGWVTVVMS
+367 TGWVNVVMS

-454 VMLDEEIARAIL
+454 MMLDEEIARAIL

-478 INETNIR
+478 INESNIR
-485 PIWKDDS
+485 PIWNDDS

-575 VLENQTRVGTD
+575 VLENQTRVGVELV
-586 AIDGDTKTRTLMGI
+586 DGDTKTRTLMGI
-600 IVNLSDYT
+600 IVNLADYT

>member
-99 NGLTEKMSH
+99 NGLTEKKSH

-121 AGANPGAGIDSI
+121 AGANPGAGIDSV
-133 TFSHGEDSGDEGV
+133 TLSHGEDSDDEGI
-146 VYADTDLDL
+146 VYSDTSLDL
-155 ASEVV
+155 AAEV
-160 HSNNED
+160 
-166 EIKPEN
+166 
-172 NANSEMSHSTD
+172 
-183 KTSDDETVADVLN
+183 
-196 TLTEKQM
+196 
-203 DAVYALIAKAMDG
+203 
-216 DTSTS
+216 
-221 EYDEEDGMSHS
+221 SHS
-232 DSGKETIGDI
+232 DDTNSELSHADDNSDKKSEDDEETVMDVFN
-242 LGTLNEKQ
+242 TLNEKQ
-250 LDCVYALVGAVL
+250 KNAVYAMIGAAYEATPPAKD
-262 EETKSSETSEDND
+262 EENTN
-275 EEGDINMKH
+275 EEGDTDMKH
-284 NVFDNDVRKESQVL
+284 NVFDTDVQKENQVL

-311 RTGSLRDAAA
+311 RTGSLRDAAI
-321 AHDAGEITHAAT
+321 AHNAGEITHAAT
-333 DDDGKSITYGV
+333 DDDGHQVTYGV

-367 TGWVTVVMS
+367 TGWVTVVMN

-433 RDDVIDIT
+433 RDDVVDIT

-466 VGDGRSSASDDK
+466 VGDGRSTASDDK
-478 INETNIR
+478 INESSIR

-575 VLENQTRVGTD
+575 VLENQTREGVN
-586 AIDGDTKTRTLMGI
+586 AVDGDTKTRTLMGI
-600 IVNLSDYT
+600 IVNLADYT

-623 DIDFNQEKYLIET
+623 DIDFNQQKYLIET

-649 AIESMEESAG
+649 AVEAITEAVGG

>member
-99 NGLTEKMSH
+99 NGLTEKKSH

-121 AGANPGAGIDSI
+121 AGANPGAGIDSV
-133 TFSHGEDSGDEGV
+133 TLSHGEDSDDEGI
-146 VYADTDLDL
+146 VYSDTDLDL
-155 ASEVV
+155 AAEAVC
-160 HSNNED
+160 SNNG
-166 EIKPEN
+166 
-172 NANSEMSHSTD
+172 SEMSHSAD
-183 KTSDDETVADVLN
+183 KTSDDETIADVLN

-216 DTSTS
+216 DASTS
-221 EYDEEDGMSHS
+221 EYDDEEDDNMSHS

-242 LGTLNEKQ
+242 LETLSEKQ
-250 LDCVYALVGAVL
+250 LDCVYALIGAVL
-262 EETKSSETSEDND
+262 EETKSSETSEEND
-275 EEGDINMKH
+275 EEGDTDMKH
-284 NVFDNDVRKESQVL
+284 NVFDTDVQKENQVL

-311 RTGSLRDAAA
+311 RTGSLRDAAI
-321 AHDAGEITHAAT
+321 AHNAGEITHAAT
-333 DDDGKSITYGV
+333 DDDGKSVTYGI

-367 TGWVTVVMS
+367 TGWVTVVMG

-433 RDDVIDIT
+433 RDDVVDIT

-478 INETNIR
+478 INESNIR

-499 VQLGASETET
+499 IQLGASETET

-575 VLENQTRVGTD
+575 VLENQTRAGVELV
-586 AIDGDTKTRTLMGI
+586 DGDTKTRTLMGI

-623 DIDFNQEKYLIET
+623 DIDFNQQKYLIEP

-649 AIESMEESAG
+649 AIESIEESAG

>member
-99 NGLTEKMSH
+99 NGLTEKKSH

-121 AGANPGAGIDSI
+121 AGANPGAGIDSV
-133 TFSHGEDSGDEGV
+133 TLSHGEDSDDEGI
-146 VYADTDLDL
+146 VYSDTSLDL
-155 ASEVV
+155 ATEV
-160 HSNNED
+160 
-166 EIKPEN
+166 
-172 NANSEMSHSTD
+172 
-183 KTSDDETVADVLN
+183 
-196 TLTEKQM
+196 
-203 DAVYALIAKAMDG
+203 
-216 DTSTS
+216 
-221 EYDEEDGMSHS
+221 SHS
-232 DSGKETIGDI
+232 DNTNSELSHADDNSDKKPEDDEETVMDVFN
-242 LGTLNEKQ
+242 TLNEKQ
-250 LDCVYALVGAVL
+250 KNAVYAMIGAAYEATPPAKD
-262 EETKSSETSEDND
+262 EENTN
-275 EEGDINMKH
+275 EEGDTDMKH
-284 NVFDNDVRKESQVL
+284 NVFDTDVQKENQVL

-311 RTGSLRDAAA
+311 RTGSLRDAAI
-321 AHDAGEITHAAT
+321 AHNAGEITHAAT
-333 DDDGKSITYGV
+333 DDDGHQVTYGV
-344 ANVDYLF
+344 ANIDYLF

-367 TGWVTVVMS
+367 TGWVTVVMN

-385 IKSIFADITADDA
+385 IKSIFANITADDA
-398 RAKGYLKGNKK
+398 RAKGYLKGKQK

-433 RDDVIDIT
+433 RDDVDDIT

-478 INETNIR
+478 INESNIR

-575 VLENQTRVGTD
+575 VLENQTRAGVELV
-586 AIDGDTKTRTLMGI
+586 DGDTKTRTLMGI
-600 IVNLSDYT
+600 VVNLADYT

>member
-99 NGLTEKMSH
+99 NGLTEKKSH

-121 AGANPGAGIDSI
+121 AGANPGAGIDSV
-133 TFSHGEDSGDEGV
+133 TLSHGEDSDDEGI
-146 VYADTDLDL
+146 VYSDTSLDL
-155 ASEVV
+155 ATEV
-160 HSNNED
+160 
-166 EIKPEN
+166 
-172 NANSEMSHSTD
+172 
-183 KTSDDETVADVLN
+183 
-196 TLTEKQM
+196 
-203 DAVYALIAKAMDG
+203 
-216 DTSTS
+216 
-221 EYDEEDGMSHS
+221 SHS
-232 DSGKETIGDI
+232 DNTDATDSELSHSDNNSDEKKEDSEETVMDVFN
-242 LGTLNEKQ
+242 TLNEKQ
-250 LDCVYALVGAVL
+250 KNAVYAMIGAAYEATPPAK
-262 EETKSSETSEDND
+262 EEENND
-275 EEGDINMKH
+275 EEGDTDMKH
-284 NVFDNDVRKESQVL
+284 NVFDNDVQKENQVL

-311 RTGSLRDAAA
+311 RTGSLRDAAI
-321 AHDAGEITHAAT
+321 AHNAGEITHAAT
-333 DDDGKSITYGV
+333 DDDGKSVTYGI

-367 TGWVTVVMS
+367 TGWVTVVMG

-433 RDDVIDIT
+433 RDDVADIT

-478 INETNIR
+478 INESNIR

-499 VQLGASETET
+499 VQLGAAETET

-586 AIDGDTKTRTLMGI
+586 AIDGDTKTRSLMGI
-600 IVNLSDYT
+600 IVNLADYT

-649 AIESMEESAG
+649 AVESIEESAG

>member
-99 NGLTEKMSH
+99 NGLTEKKSH

-121 AGANPGAGIDSI
+121 AGANPGAGIDSV
-133 TFSHGEDSGDEGV
+133 TLSHGEDSDDEGI
-146 VYADTDLDL
+146 VYSDTSLDL
-155 ASEVV
+155 ATEVS
-160 HSNNED
+160 HSD
-166 EIKPEN
+166 DT
-172 NANSEMSHSTD
+172 NSELSHADDNSD
-183 KTSDDETVADVLN
+183 KKSEDDEETVMDVFN
-196 TLTEKQM
+196 TLTEKQKN
-203 DAVYALIAKAMDG
+203 AVYAMIGAAYEATPPAK
-216 DTSTS
+216 
-221 EYDEEDGMSHS
+221 EE
-232 DSGKETIGDI
+232 ENT
-242 LGTLNEKQ
+242 N
-250 LDCVYALVGAVL
+250 
-262 EETKSSETSEDND
+262 
-275 EEGDINMKH
+275 EEGDTDMKH
-284 NVFDNDVRKESQVL
+284 NVFDTDVQKENQVL

-311 RTGSLRDAAA
+311 RTGSLRDAAI
-321 AHDAGEITHAAT
+321 AHNAGEITHAAT
-333 DDDGKSITYGV
+333 DDDGHQVTYGI

-367 TGWVTVVMS
+367 TGWVTVVMG

-398 RAKGYLKGNKK
+398 RAKGYIKGNKK

-433 RDDVIDIT
+433 RDDVADII

-478 INETNIR
+478 INESNIR

-499 VQLGASETET
+499 IQLGAAETET

-586 AIDGDTKTRTLMGI
+586 AIDGDTKERTLMGL

-649 AIESMEESAG
+649 AVEAITEGVGG

>member
-99 NGLTEKMSH
+99 NGLTEKKSH

-121 AGANPGAGIDSI
+121 AGANPGAGIDSV
-133 TFSHGEDSGDEGV
+133 TLSHGEDSDDEGI
-146 VYADTDLDL
+146 VYSDTSLDL
-155 ASEVV
+155 ATEV
-160 HSNNED
+160 
-166 EIKPEN
+166 
-172 NANSEMSHSTD
+172 
-183 KTSDDETVADVLN
+183 
-196 TLTEKQM
+196 
-203 DAVYALIAKAMDG
+203 
-216 DTSTS
+216 
-221 EYDEEDGMSHS
+221 SHS
-232 DSGKETIGDI
+232 DDTNSELSHSDDNSDKKPEDDKNGEETVMDVFN
-242 LGTLNEKQ
+242 TLNEKQ
-250 LDCVYALVGAVL
+250 KNAVYAMIGAAYEATPPAKD
-262 EETKSSETSEDND
+262 EENTD
-275 EEGDINMKH
+275 EEGDTDMKH
-284 NVFDNDVRKESQVL
+284 NVFDTDVQKENQVL

-311 RTGSLRDAAA
+311 RTGSLRDAAI
-321 AHDAGEITHAAT
+321 AHNAGEISHAAT
-333 DDDGKSITYGV
+333 DDDGNQVTYGV
-344 ANVDYLF
+344 ANIDYLF

-433 RDDVIDIT
+433 RDDVVDIT

-466 VGDGRSSASDDK
+466 VGDGRSTASDDK
-478 INETNIR
+478 INESNIR

-548 DTNGRNIYESVDK
+548 DANGRNIYESVDK

-575 VLENQTRVGTD
+575 VLENQTRAGVELV
-586 AIDGDTKTRTLMGI
+586 DGDTKTRTLMGI
-600 IVNLSDYT
+600 IVNLADYT

-623 DIDFNQEKYLIET
+623 DIDFNQQKYLIET

-649 AIESMEESAG
+649 AIESIEESAG

>member
-99 NGLTEKMSH
+99 NGLTEKKSH

-121 AGANPGAGIDSI
+121 AGANPGAGIDSV
-133 TFSHGEDSGDEGV
+133 TLSHGEDSDDEGI
-146 VYADTDLDL
+146 VYSDTSLDL
-155 ASEVV
+155 ATEV
-160 HSNNED
+160 
-166 EIKPEN
+166 
-172 NANSEMSHSTD
+172 
-183 KTSDDETVADVLN
+183 
-196 TLTEKQM
+196 
-203 DAVYALIAKAMDG
+203 
-216 DTSTS
+216 
-221 EYDEEDGMSHS
+221 SHS
-232 DSGKETIGDI
+232 DDTNSELSHADDNSDKKSEDDEETVMDVFN
-242 LGTLNEKQ
+242 TLNEKQ
-250 LDCVYALVGAVL
+250 KNAVYAMIGAAYEATPPAKD
-262 EETKSSETSEDND
+262 EENTN
-275 EEGDINMKH
+275 EEGDTDMKH
-284 NVFDNDVRKESQVL
+284 NVFDTDVQKENQVL

-311 RTGSLRDAAA
+311 RTGSLRDAAI
-321 AHDAGEITHAAT
+321 AHNAGEITHAAT
-333 DDDGKSITYGV
+333 DDDGHQVTYGV
-344 ANVDYLF
+344 ANIDYLF

-367 TGWVTVVMS
+367 TGWVTVVMN

-398 RAKGYLKGNKK
+398 RAKGYLKGKQK

-433 RDDVIDIT
+433 RDDVVDIT

-466 VGDGRSSASDDK
+466 VGDGRSTASDDK
-478 INETNIR
+478 INESNIR

-575 VLENQTRVGTD
+575 VLENQTREGVN
-586 AIDGDTKTRTLMGI
+586 AVDGDTKTRTLMGI
-600 IVNLSDYT
+600 IVNLADYT

-649 AIESMEESAG
+649 AVEAITEAVGG

>member
-99 NGLTEKMSH
+99 NGLTEKKSH

-121 AGANPGAGIDSI
+121 AGANPGAGIDSV
-133 TFSHGEDSGDEGV
+133 TLSHGEDSDDEGI
-146 VYADTDLDL
+146 VYSDTSLDL
-155 ASEVV
+155 ATEV
-160 HSNNED
+160 
-166 EIKPEN
+166 
-172 NANSEMSHSTD
+172 
-183 KTSDDETVADVLN
+183 
-196 TLTEKQM
+196 
-203 DAVYALIAKAMDG
+203 
-216 DTSTS
+216 
-221 EYDEEDGMSHS
+221 SHS
-232 DSGKETIGDI
+232 DDTDSELSHADDNSDKKSEDDEETVMDVFN
-242 LGTLNEKQ
+242 TLNEKQ
-250 LDCVYALVGAVL
+250 KNAVYAMIGAAYEATPPAKD
-262 EETKSSETSEDND
+262 EENND
-275 EEGDINMKH
+275 EEGDTDMKH
-284 NVFDNDVRKESQVL
+284 NVFDTDVQKENQVL

-311 RTGSLRDAAA
+311 RTGSLRDAAI
-321 AHDAGEITHAAT
+321 AHNAGEITHAAT
-333 DDDGKSITYGV
+333 DDDGHQVTYGV

-367 TGWVTVVMS
+367 TGWVTVVMN

-433 RDDVIDIT
+433 RDDVVDIT

-466 VGDGRSSASDDK
+466 VGDGRSTASDDK
-478 INETNIR
+478 INESNIR

-575 VLENQTRVGTD
+575 VLENQTREGVN
-586 AIDGDTKTRTLMGI
+586 AVDGDTKTRTLMGI
-600 IVNLSDYT
+600 IVNLADYT

-623 DIDFNQEKYLIET
+623 DIDFNQQKYLIET

-649 AIESMEESAG
+649 AVEAITEAVGG

>member
-99 NGLTEKMSH
+99 NGLTEKKSH

-121 AGANPGAGIDSI
+121 AGANPGAGIDSV
-133 TFSHGEDSGDEGV
+133 TLSHGEDSDDEGI
-146 VYADTDLDL
+146 VYSDTSLDL
-155 ASEVV
+155 ATEV
-160 HSNNED
+160 
-166 EIKPEN
+166 
-172 NANSEMSHSTD
+172 
-183 KTSDDETVADVLN
+183 
-196 TLTEKQM
+196 
-203 DAVYALIAKAMDG
+203 
-216 DTSTS
+216 
-221 EYDEEDGMSHS
+221 SHS
-232 DSGKETIGDI
+232 DDTNSELSHADDNSDKKSEDDEETVMDVFN
-242 LGTLNEKQ
+242 TLNEKQ
-250 LDCVYALVGAVL
+250 KNAVYAMIGAAYEATPPAKD
-262 EETKSSETSEDND
+262 EENTN
-275 EEGDINMKH
+275 EEGDTDMKH
-284 NVFDNDVRKESQVL
+284 NVFDTDVQKENQVL

-311 RTGSLRDAAA
+311 RTGSLRDAAI
-321 AHDAGEITHAAT
+321 AHNAGEITHAAT
-333 DDDGKSITYGV
+333 DDDGHQVTYGV
-344 ANVDYLF
+344 ANIDYLF

-398 RAKGYLKGNKK
+398 RAKGYLKGKQK

-433 RDDVIDIT
+433 RDDVVDIT

-466 VGDGRSSASDDK
+466 VGDGRSTASDDK
-478 INETNIR
+478 INESNIR

-575 VLENQTRVGTD
+575 VLENQTRAGVELV
-586 AIDGDTKTRTLMGI
+586 DGDTKTRTLMGI
-600 IVNLSDYT
+600 IVNLADYT

-623 DIDFNQEKYLIET
+623 DIDFNQQKYLIET

-649 AIESMEESAG
+649 AIESIEESAG

>member
-99 NGLTEKMSH
+99 NGLTEKKSH

-121 AGANPGAGIDSI
+121 AGANPGAGIDSV
-133 TFSHGEDSGDEGV
+133 TLSHGEDSDDEGI
-146 VYADTDLDL
+146 VYSDTSLDL
-155 ASEVV
+155 ATEV
-160 HSNNED
+160 
-166 EIKPEN
+166 
-172 NANSEMSHSTD
+172 
-183 KTSDDETVADVLN
+183 
-196 TLTEKQM
+196 
-203 DAVYALIAKAMDG
+203 
-216 DTSTS
+216 
-221 EYDEEDGMSHS
+221 SHS
-232 DSGKETIGDI
+232 DDTNSELSHADNNSDKKSEDDEETVMDVFN
-242 LGTLNEKQ
+242 TLNEKQ
-250 LDCVYALVGAVL
+250 KNAVYAMIGAAYEATPPAKD
-262 EETKSSETSEDND
+262 EENTN
-275 EEGDINMKH
+275 EEGDTDMKH
-284 NVFDNDVRKESQVL
+284 NVFDTDVQKENQVL

-311 RTGSLRDAAA
+311 RTGSLRDAAI
-321 AHDAGEITHAAT
+321 AHNAGEITHAAT
-333 DDDGKSITYGV
+333 DDDGHQVTYGV
-344 ANVDYLF
+344 ANIDYLF

-367 TGWVTVVMS
+367 TGWVTVVMN

-398 RAKGYLKGNKK
+398 RAKGYLKGKQK

-433 RDDVIDIT
+433 RDDVVDIT

-466 VGDGRSSASDDK
+466 VGDGRSTASDDK
-478 INETNIR
+478 INESSIR

-575 VLENQTRVGTD
+575 VLENQTREGVN
-586 AIDGDTKTRTLMGI
+586 AVDGDTKTRTLMGI
-600 IVNLSDYT
+600 IVNLADYT

-623 DIDFNQEKYLIET
+623 DIDFNQQKYLIET

-649 AIESMEESAG
+649 AVEAITEAVGG

>member
-99 NGLTEKMSH
+99 NGLTEKKSH

-121 AGANPGAGIDSI
+121 AGANPGAGIDSV
-133 TFSHGEDSGDEGV
+133 TLSHGEDSDDEGI
-146 VYADTDLDL
+146 VYSDTSLDL
-155 ASEVV
+155 AAEV
-160 HSNNED
+160 
-166 EIKPEN
+166 
-172 NANSEMSHSTD
+172 
-183 KTSDDETVADVLN
+183 
-196 TLTEKQM
+196 
-203 DAVYALIAKAMDG
+203 
-216 DTSTS
+216 
-221 EYDEEDGMSHS
+221 SHS
-232 DSGKETIGDI
+232 DDTNSELSHADDNSDKKSEDGEETVMDVFN
-242 LGTLNEKQ
+242 TLNEKQ
-250 LDCVYALVGAVL
+250 KNAVYAMIGAAYEATPPAK
-262 EETKSSETSEDND
+262 EEENND
-275 EEGDINMKH
+275 EEGDTDMKH
-284 NVFDNDVRKESQVL
+284 NVFDTDVQKENQVL

-311 RTGSLRDAAA
+311 RTGSLRDAAI
-321 AHDAGEITHAAT
+321 AHNAGEITHAAT
-333 DDDGKSITYGV
+333 DDDGHQVTYGV
-344 ANVDYLF
+344 ANIDYLF

-367 TGWVTVVMS
+367 TGWVTVVMN

-398 RAKGYLKGNKK
+398 RAKGYLKGKQK

-433 RDDVIDIT
+433 RDDVVDIT

-478 INETNIR
+478 INESNIR

-575 VLENQTRVGTD
+575 VLENQTRAGVELV
-586 AIDGDTKTRTLMGI
+586 DGDTKTRTLMGI
-600 IVNLSDYT
+600 IVNLADYT

-649 AIESMEESAG
+649 AIESIEEQPAG

>member
-99 NGLTEKMSH
+99 NGLTEKKSH

-121 AGANPGAGIDSI
+121 AGANPGAGIDSV
-133 TFSHGEDSGDEGV
+133 TLSHGEDSDDEGI
-146 VYADTDLDL
+146 VYSGTSLDL
-155 ASEVV
+155 ATEV
-160 HSNNED
+160 
-166 EIKPEN
+166 
-172 NANSEMSHSTD
+172 
-183 KTSDDETVADVLN
+183 
-196 TLTEKQM
+196 
-203 DAVYALIAKAMDG
+203 
-216 DTSTS
+216 
-221 EYDEEDGMSHS
+221 SHS
-232 DSGKETIGDI
+232 DDTNSELSHGEKIYGVTGTVDVPDTSDATDDEETVMDVFN
-242 LGTLNEKQ
+242 TLNEKQ
-250 LDCVYALVGAVL
+250 KNAVYAMIGAAYEATPPAKD
-262 EETKSSETSEDND
+262 EENTN
-275 EEGDINMKH
+275 EEGDTDMKH
-284 NVFDNDVRKESQVL
+284 NVFDTDVQKENQVL

-311 RTGSLRDAAA
+311 RTGSLRDAAI
-321 AHDAGEITHAAT
+321 AHNAGEITHAAT
-333 DDDGKSITYGV
+333 DDDGHQVTYGV
-344 ANVDYLF
+344 ANIDYLF

-367 TGWVTVVMS
+367 TGWVTVVMN

-398 RAKGYLKGNKK
+398 RAKGYLKGKQK

-433 RDDVIDIT
+433 RDDVVDIT

-466 VGDGRSSASDDK
+466 VGDGRSTASDDK
-478 INETNIR
+478 INESNIR

-575 VLENQTRVGTD
+575 VLENQTREGVN
-586 AIDGDTKTRTLMGI
+586 AVDGDTKTRTLMGI
-600 IVNLSDYT
+600 IVNLADYT

-623 DIDFNQEKYLIET
+623 DIDFNQQKYLIET

-649 AIESMEESAG
+649 AVESIASEASASESSAG

>member
-83 KQLVQHG
+83 KKLVQHG

-99 NGLTEKMSH
+99 NGLTEKKSH

-121 AGANPGAGIDSI
+121 AGANPGAGIDSV
-133 TFSHGEDSGDEGV
+133 TLSHGEDSDDEGI
-146 VYADTDLDL
+146 VYSDTELDL
-155 ASEVV
+155 GA
-160 HSNNED
+160 
-166 EIKPEN
+166 
-172 NANSEMSHSTD
+172 
-183 KTSDDETVADVLN
+183 ETGL
-196 TLTEKQM
+196 
-203 DAVYALIAKAMDG
+203 
-216 DTSTS
+216 
-221 EYDEEDGMSHS
+221 SHS
-232 DSGKETIGDI
+232 DDNSDKKPEDDKNEEETVMDVFN
-242 LGTLNEKQ
+242 TLNEKQ
-250 LDCVYALVGAVL
+250 KNAVYAMIGAAYESTPPAKD
-262 EETKSSETSEDND
+262 EENTD
-275 EEGDINMKH
+275 EEGDTDMKH
-284 NVFDNDVRKESQVL
+284 NVFDTDVQKENQVL

-311 RTGSLRDAAA
+311 RTGSLRDAAI
-321 AHDAGEITHAAT
+321 AHNAGEITHAAT
-333 DDDGKSITYGV
+333 DDDGKQVTYGV
-344 ANVDYLF
+344 ANIDYLF

-367 TGWVTVVMS
+367 TGWVTVVMN

-398 RAKGYLKGNKK
+398 RAKGYLKGKQK

-433 RDDVIDIT
+433 RDDVVDIT

-478 INETNIR
+478 INESNIR
-485 PIWKDDS
+485 PIWKDDN

-575 VLENQTRVGTD
+575 VLENQTRAGVELV
-586 AIDGDTKTRTLMGI
+586 DGDTKTRTLMGI
-600 IVNLSDYT
+600 IVNLADYT

>member
-99 NGLTEKMSH
+99 NGLTEKKSH

-121 AGANPGAGIDSI
+121 AGANPGAGIDSV
-133 TFSHGEDSGDEGV
+133 TLSHGEDSDDEGI
-146 VYADTDLDL
+146 VYSDTTLDL
-155 ASEVV
+155 ATEV
-160 HSNNED
+160 
-166 EIKPEN
+166 
-172 NANSEMSHSTD
+172 
-183 KTSDDETVADVLN
+183 
-196 TLTEKQM
+196 
-203 DAVYALIAKAMDG
+203 
-216 DTSTS
+216 
-221 EYDEEDGMSHS
+221 SHS
-232 DSGKETIGDI
+232 DDADTPNSELSHSDNNSDEKPEDGEETVLDVFN
-242 LGTLNEKQ
+242 TLNEKQ
-250 LDCVYALVGAVL
+250 KNAVYAMIGAAY
-262 EETKSSETSEDND
+262 EATPPAKD
-275 EEGDINMKH
+275 EENTDKEGDTDMKH
-284 NVFDNDVRKESQVL
+284 NVFDTDVQKENQVL

-311 RTGSLRDAAA
+311 RTGSLRDAAI
-321 AHDAGEITHAAT
+321 AHNAGEITHAAT
-333 DDDGKSITYGV
+333 DDDGHQVTYGV
-344 ANVDYLF
+344 ANIDYLF

-433 RDDVIDIT
+433 RDDVVDIT

-466 VGDGRSSASDDK
+466 VGDGRSTASDDK
-478 INETNIR
+478 INESNIR

-575 VLENQTRVGTD
+575 VLENQTREGVN
-586 AIDGDTKTRTLMGI
+586 AVDGDTKTRTLMGI
-600 IVNLSDYT
+600 IVNLADYT

-623 DIDFNQEKYLIET
+623 DIDFNQQKYLIET

>member
-83 KQLVQHG
+83 KKLVQHG

-99 NGLTEKMSH
+99 NGLTEKKSH

-121 AGANPGAGIDSI
+121 AGANPGAGIDSV
-133 TFSHGEDSGDEGV
+133 TLSHGEDSDDEGI
-146 VYADTDLDL
+146 VYSDTSLDL
-155 ASEVV
+155 ATEV
-160 HSNNED
+160 
-166 EIKPEN
+166 
-172 NANSEMSHSTD
+172 
-183 KTSDDETVADVLN
+183 
-196 TLTEKQM
+196 
-203 DAVYALIAKAMDG
+203 
-216 DTSTS
+216 
-221 EYDEEDGMSHS
+221 SHS
-232 DSGKETIGDI
+232 DDTNSELSHADDNSDKKSEDDEETVMDVFN
-242 LGTLNEKQ
+242 TLNEKQ
-250 LDCVYALVGAVL
+250 KNAVYAMIGAAYEATPPAKD
-262 EETKSSETSEDND
+262 EENTN
-275 EEGDINMKH
+275 EEGDTDMKH
-284 NVFDNDVRKESQVL
+284 NVFDTDVQKENQVL

-311 RTGSLRDAAA
+311 RTGSLRDAAI
-321 AHDAGEITHAAT
+321 AHNAGEITHAAT
-333 DDDGKSITYGV
+333 DDDGHQVTYGV
-344 ANVDYLF
+344 ANIDYLF

-367 TGWVTVVMS
+367 TGWVTVVMN

-398 RAKGYLKGNKK
+398 RAKGYLKGKQK

-433 RDDVIDIT
+433 RDDVVDIT

-466 VGDGRSSASDDK
+466 VGDGRSTASDDK
-478 INETNIR
+478 INESNIR

-575 VLENQTRVGTD
+575 VLENQTRAGVELV
-586 AIDGDTKTRTLMGI
+586 DGDTKTRTLMGI
-600 IVNLSDYT
+600 IVNLADYT

-623 DIDFNQEKYLIET
+623 DIDFNQQKYLIET

-649 AIESMEESAG
+649 AIESIEEPAG